1 MNEVTREEKIVT
13 IVKKFRAENSN
24 IWNKISIILGIL
36 CIIFLTQIVYG
47 IIEYDYYP
55 VQTILFFLGLIW
67 LLIRGASLLLNI
79 LDRQYQNEEE
89 DKYYHALER
98 GKQIT
103 WSGLL
108 IYWIVLSYVLL
119 KPDRY
124 GDTYM
129 YSLYIYDMEWV
140 VVFLYMELLCGFGIP
155 FLSGI
160 KKRQSNLVTVL
171 ESSKK
176 SREAIAEEMEV
187 RLKEAVQEQMKSE
200 RMKIDL
206 ITNVSH
212 DLKNPLTSIIGYIE
226 LMKKEEMSDVLKDY
240 FTVLTR
246 KTDILK
252 DMIEKVFDL
261 AKASSQNIELNPE
274 LMEMNRLVKQI
285 LADMEDTI
293 EEKNSVM
300 KIELAKEDTTIF
312 VDSNFMYRIVQNL
325 IDNALKYAMK
335 GTRIFI
341 KTYAREEKIYFEIL
355 NVSNYPMDFDTEML
369 KERFI
374 RADASRSTEGNGLGL
389 AIVETYTNTIGGKF
403 NINVDGDTFKAT
415 LIFSKGKTSNIKD
428 EVQHGTGISI

>member
-13 IVKKFRAENSN
+13 IVKKLRAENSN

-79 LDRQYQNEEE
+79 LDRQYQNDEE
-89 DKYYHALER
+89 DKYYHVLER

-103 WSGLL
+103 WSGIL

-176 SREAIAEEMEV
+176 SRKAIAEEMEV